1 MCAAQP
7 AAIFLPMCR
16 AAVTCIES
24 VGAENRQ
31 GEQVATRRGVPLLFN
46 PRRLEAGSDSGV
58 CQDEG
63 ALCLR
68 FRNHPGLMSMTETP
82 INSEIR
88 EKPHRFVLPGAWKG
102 RGYGTVSTHRGRFP
116 CALGAMAC

>member
-1 MCAAQP
+1 
-7 AAIFLPMCR
+7 
-16 AAVTCIES
+16 
-24 VGAENRQ
+24 
-31 GEQVATRRGVPLLFN
+31 VATQRGVPLL
-46 PRRLEAGSDSGV
+46 GSGV

-88 EKPHRFVLPGAWKG
+88 EKPHRFVLPRAWG
-102 RGYGTVSTHRGRFP
+102 WTVARVLCSR
-116 CALGAMAC
+116 ALERKSIRYCRCIVVDSPGPWGGDGVLRSMPAGPMSRIVAIHAIAN